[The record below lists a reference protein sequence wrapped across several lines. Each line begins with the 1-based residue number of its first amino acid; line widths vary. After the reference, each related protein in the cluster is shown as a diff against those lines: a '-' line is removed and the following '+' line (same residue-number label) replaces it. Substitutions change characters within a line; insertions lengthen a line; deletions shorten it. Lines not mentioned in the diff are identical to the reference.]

1 MPAGMGYASS
11 MSSKDELY
19 DRATDLFGDGKPE
32 EAIAVYREALAI
44 DPQFADAWHGLGMAL
59 SELGRHD
66 EAIEAGKRLCELSPD
81 DTLAHTTL
89 SRFYQAAGRIPEA
102 EAEGAKARILDWKRQ
117 LREGEGK

>member
-11 MSSKDELY
+11 MSSKDDLY
-19 DRATDLFGDGKPE
+19 DRATDLFGDGKAE

-44 DPQFADAWHGLGMAL
+44 DPDFGDAWHGLGMAL

-66 EAIEAGKRLCELSPD
+66 EAIDAGKRLCELSPD

-117 LREGEGK
+117 LREDKGT

>member
-1 MPAGMGYASS
+1 MGYASS
-11 MSSKDELY
+11 MSSKDDLY
-19 DRATDLFGDGKPE
+19 DRATDLFGDGKAE
-32 EAIAVYREALAI
+32 EAIAVYREALAA
-44 DPQFADAWHGLGMAL
+44 DPEFADAWHGLGMAL

-89 SRFYQAAGRIPEA
+89 SRFYQSAGRVPEA
-102 EAEGAKARILDWKRQ
+102 ESEGAKARILDWKRQ